1 MQDSLVSRSSTSTYI
16 NGSATLIVG
25 AVSLKR
31 IPGPHILTMSLRAA
45 SMPRLDN
52 TCASAVR
59 RAVDLDTGVT
69 LGTTNSDVSGREDRP
84 LEKAWLFV
92 PARPALTLFWDLS
105 AFLA

>member
-31 IPGPHILTMSLRAA
+31 VPGPHILTMSLRAA

-69 LGTTNSDVSGREDRP
+69 LGTTNSDVSWTGG
-84 LEKAWLFV
+84 
-92 PARPALTLFWDLS
+92 PASRKGVALCSS
-105 AFLA
+105 ASSADPILGFERIS